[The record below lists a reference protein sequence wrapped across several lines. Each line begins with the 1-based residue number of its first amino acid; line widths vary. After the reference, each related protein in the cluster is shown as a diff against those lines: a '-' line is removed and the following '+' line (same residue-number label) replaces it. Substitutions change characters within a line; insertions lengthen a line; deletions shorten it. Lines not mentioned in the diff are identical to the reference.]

1 MPPPLFLAADD
12 EDKEEEDEDKEEED
26 EDKEEDGGLAP
37 VLLCVGWDG
46 GNVREGREGHHQE
59 QGMG

>member
-12 EDKEEEDEDKEEED
+12 EDKEEEDEDKEE
-26 EDKEEDGGLAP
+26 DGGVGLAP

-46 GNVREGREGHHQE
+46 GNVREGRREGHHQE